1 MYATTADSL
10 AINMF
15 VGSTFNIEKIAGTDL
30 QIIQKTD
37 YPWSGNVSITL
48 NPAAPTKFTLK
59 IRVPKRDVST
69 LYSNT
74 PIVAGVTSIAVN
86 GQPIDQPTIDNGY
99 AQITRIW
106 QAGDKIDLVF
116 PMQVQRVKADERVAA
131 DRGRVA
137 LKYGPLVYN
146 IESVDQ
152 NVNSV
157 LSDDSPLTTE
167 WDPNLLGGVM
177 VIKGKFADGSPLTA
191 IPNYARLNRGGR
203 SLVWIRDQ

>member
-1 MYATTADSL
+1 
-10 AINMF
+10 
-15 VGSTFNIEKIAGTDL
+15 
-30 QIIQKTD
+30 
-37 YPWSGNVSITL
+37 
-48 NPAAPTKFTLK
+48 
-59 IRVPKRDVST
+59 
-69 LYSNT
+69 
-74 PIVAGVTSIAVN
+74 VAGVTSIAVN
-86 GQPIDQPTIDNGY
+86 GQPIDQPKIDKGY
-99 AQITRIW
+99 AQITRTW

-116 PMQVQRVKADERVAA
+116 PMQVQRVKADERVMA

-177 VIKGKFADGSPLTA
+177 VVKGKFADGSPLTA

>member
-1 MYATTADSL
+1 M
-10 AINMF
+10 
-15 VGSTFNIEKIAGTDL
+15 
-30 QIIQKTD
+30 
-37 YPWSGNVSITL
+37 
-48 NPAAPTKFTLK
+48 
-59 IRVPKRDVST
+59 
-69 LYSNT
+69 
-74 PIVAGVTSIAVN
+74 
-86 GQPIDQPTIDNGY
+86 GY
-99 AQITRIW
+99 AQITRTW

-116 PMQVQRVKADERVAA
+116 PMQVQRVRADERVMA

-167 WDPNLLGGVM
+167 WDANLLGGVM
-177 VIKGKFADGSPLTA
+177 VIKGKFTDGSPLTA

-203 SLVWIRDQ
+203 SLVWIRDD